1 MRPIYNLI
9 VVFLA
14 LLIVI
19 TAVFKS
25 KVPDA
30 YPILATYAVL
40 LTALTLLISLQ
51 KRNNSKLV
59 EMTCDIIFPVAAVM
73 LIFNSLGGLV
83 HNINSLTYDHVLIR
97 LDYMLFGMHPTVA
110 LERFTTPVLTEI
122 LQFAYASY
130 YFLPV
135 ILGVTLKMEG
145 KEAEF
150 HRSVFLIILCFF
162 LSYIGYI
169 LVPALGPRYTLN
181 HLQSVELHGI
191 FLRDVINDTLNSLE
205 GIKLDAFPSGH
216 TAVTLTVVYLA
227 YRFQKTLL
235 RIFLPLAL
243 ALVIST
249 VYLRYHYVVD
259 VLAGILLFMFTIYIG
274 EKYYNWWE
282 RKNSSHAKEWS
293 SLFNERS

>member
-9 VVFLA
+9 VVFLT
-14 LLIVI
+14 LLSVI
-19 TAVFKS
+19 TAVFKN

-51 KRNNSKLV
+51 KRNNGKLV

-97 LDYMLFGMHPTVA
+97 LDYKLLGVHPTVA

-130 YFLPV
+130 YFLP
-135 ILGVTLKMEG
+135 IIFGVTLKIEG

-169 LVPALGPRYTLN
+169 LVPAVGPRYTLN
-181 HLQSVELHGI
+181 HIQGIELHGV
-191 FLRDVINDTLNSLE
+191 FLRDVINDTLNRLE

-216 TAVTLTVVYLA
+216 TAVTLAVVYLA
-227 YRFQKTLL
+227 YRFQRTLF
-235 RIFLPLAL
+235 RVFLPLAI

-259 VLAGILLFMFTIYIG
+259 VIGGVLLFIFTIYIG
-274 EKYYNWWE
+274 EKYYNRWE
-282 RKNSSHAKEWS
+282 RKNGAKIAE
-293 SLFNERS
+293 ETA